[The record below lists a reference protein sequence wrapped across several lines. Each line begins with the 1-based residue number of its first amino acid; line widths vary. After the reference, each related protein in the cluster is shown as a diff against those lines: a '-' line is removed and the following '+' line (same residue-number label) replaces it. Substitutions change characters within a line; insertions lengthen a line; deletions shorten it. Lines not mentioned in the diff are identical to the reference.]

1 MSFASAV
8 LYPFLLLVP
17 AVVTGDAVPRDLAT
31 GTAPAQAP
39 ADALLWPALDAMPPV
54 TDVPLADG
62 LLPDVVP
69 KDAWQMRIEQRMT
82 IRITPRTSVPMPQ
95 MFVGLPGEGRG
106 EIAERRIGKCLPVGG
121 IVSVRPDRG
130 NRLLLLMRDSKV
142 VSAELDRSCRARD
155 FYSGFL
161 IKRSE
166 DGRLCVDRDTLL
178 SRGGMSCHLTRIRQ
192 LVAEDR

>member
-8 LYPFLLLVP
+8 LYPFLLLLP
-17 AVVTGDAVPRDLAT
+17 AAGSGDAVADRPVEA
-31 GTAPAQAP
+31 AVPAEMA
-39 ADALLWPALDAMPPV
+39 LWPAPDAI
-54 TDVPLADG
+54 T
-62 LLPDVVP
+62 LLPDTPVMAGLLAGIAP
-69 KDAWQMRIEQRMT
+69 EDAWQVRIEQRMT
-82 IRITPRTSVPMPQ
+82 IRITPRASVPMPQ
-95 MFVGLPGEGRG
+95 MFVGMPEEGRG
-106 EIAERRIGKCLPVGG
+106 DIAERKIGKCLPVAG
-121 IVSVRPDRG
+121 ILSVRPDRA

-178 SRGGMSCHLTRIRQ
+178 SRGGMSCRLTRIRQ
-192 LVAEDR
+192 LVEEDR